1 MVPNAPCKLCT
12 RNLRNWYVQHYSRD
26 WDFFRF
32 YLISRV
38 RHPDWPSRDLN
49 DDHVMN
55 YHVIISG
62 YRSITFRTG
71 APKAF
76 LYIHRSKIR
85 HFQHLYCIYYY
96 PRYACDQKSI
106 KVAGTSFKKMLK
118 LNWNGILVETYILCN
133 KLLYYILL

>member
-1 MVPNAPCKLCT
+1 MQVMHPELKKLICST
-12 RNLRNWYVQHYSRD
+12 LFKRLR
-26 WDFFRF
+26 FFRF

-49 DDHVMN
+49 DGHVMN

-85 HFQHLYCIYYY
+85 GLVRIYTAYIITPDMPAIINLSKLQAY
-96 PRYACDQKSI
+96 PYR
-106 KVAGTSFKKMLK
+106 
-118 LNWNGILVETYILCN
+118 
-133 KLLYYILL
+133 